1 MGQRSCARPFPLNDK
16 LDPTRGRE
24 RPDGASECSHGWSDG
39 AAQPT
44 GAEPVEGFS
53 PPLSRPKGAK
63 EHQCRGLSSAP
74 GQVRQITTASTGSD
88 VRIPARRIHAIG
100 MPHLG

>member
-44 GAEPVEGFS
+44 GVEPVERVSLS
-53 PPLSRPKGAK
+53 PFRPEGAK
-63 EHQCRGLSSAP
+63 E
-74 GQVRQITTASTGSD
+74 
-88 VRIPARRIHAIG
+88 
-100 MPHLG
+100 